1 MHRNKT
7 NADPAC
13 INADRLCTRATE
25 SQLNSALN
33 YTFCMKH
40 LLLIYSSQ
48 TGHTEAMMQAVRT
61 GVEQFSD
68 DVELR
73 CLHALAANLD
83 DLLWAQG
90 LLIGTPENFGYM
102 SGAVKDFLDRTY
114 YPAQGKVTGLPY
126 AVFVNAENDGTGAV
140 RAIER
145 IALGYNWKKVAE
157 AVIVK
162 GELDD
167 VTRTHCIELGQ
178 TLAAGLACGVL

>member
-1 MHRNKT
+1 
-7 NADPAC
+7 
-13 INADRLCTRATE
+13 
-25 SQLNSALN
+25 
-33 YTFCMKH
+33 MKH

-48 TGHTEAMMQAVRT
+48 TGHTEAMVQAVQT
-61 GVEQFSD
+61 GVAEFSD

-73 CLHALAANLD
+73 CLRAFDANLD

-126 AVFVNAENDGTGAV
+126 AIFVNAENDGTGAV

-145 IALGYNWKKVAE
+145 IATGYGWSKVAE
-157 AVIVK
+157 VVIVK

-167 VTRTHCIELGQ
+167 RTRGLCVELGQ
-178 TLAAGLACGVL
+178 TLAAGLACGIF

>member
-1 MHRNKT
+1 
-7 NADPAC
+7 
-13 INADRLCTRATE
+13 
-25 SQLNSALN
+25 
-33 YTFCMKH
+33 MKH

-48 TGHTEAMMQAVRT
+48 SGHTEAMMQAVRG
-61 GVEQFSD
+61 GVDEFAD

-73 CLHALAANLD
+73 CLRALDAGLD

-140 RAIER
+140 KAIER
-145 IALGYNWKKVAE
+145 IALGYGWNKVAE

-162 GELDD
+162 GDLDEIS
-167 VTRTHCIELGQ
+167 RRSCRELGQ
-178 TLAAGLACGVL
+178 TLAAGLACGIF